1 MEENYLMITVN
12 VPVAGDR
19 KEYTYLPA
27 EGRTAAD
34 YQIGEVL
41 KVPFG
46 HQGMVKGYLTGF
58 AGTAELDDDKI
69 KEVGKKVSRQPVFDY
84 LLLEALSRMAD
95 YYAVSL
101 LSLIN
106 AALPR
111 GANSGGSRSRE
122 VLAYS
127 LNFSEDKIEE
137 VRKKLNKQATAQ
149 SRVLDVLEKTEE
161 DWLPAVELVERAET
175 SRSTLTSL
183 EEKELLQRKKLR
195 LWRKPAYRLSQKGQ
209 ERESSLEFG
218 RNPQQELK
226 KQKSLLEFENSKSQQ
241 GQKEQDRS
249 NKITLNQHQ
258 RQVLE
263 KIDAE
268 LKNKQ
273 NPVFLLHGVTGSG
286 KTEVYLRLIRKT
298 LMKGKSIILL
308 VPEISLT
315 PYLVDF
321 FYSRFPGELA
331 LMHSGLSDGERLDE
345 WERIREGEARLVIGA
360 RSAVFAPVKDPGLII
375 IDEEHENTY
384 KQSNYPCYHARGAAV
399 IRAQVEEFPVLLGSA
414 TPSLESYYFARQ
426 GHYRYLSLPERA
438 GEGEM
443 PARRIIDMKEEVKEG
458 NYGLLS
464 APLKAAIEERLNQ
477 NEQVLLFL
485 NRRGF
490 ASFILCQHCGETIKC
505 NNCDITLT
513 YHKRENSLRCHYC
526 DYQQPVPGECPACS
540 SKILQDFG
548 AGTERVEDTVA
559 GLFPGARVSRM
570 DLDTTGRKN
579 SHRKILRQ
587 VDQGEVDILIGTQMI
602 AKGHDFH
609 NITLVGV
616 LGTDLILNLP
626 DFRSAERTFQ
636 LINQV
641 SGRAGRGGK
650 SGEVLIQTYNPDN
663 FVIRAARKN
672 LPENFYRKELRL
684 RENLFYPP
692 ISRLVRILLR
702 AEAENDLMEVTEK
715 VRKSF
720 AGNWYQRLKIL
731 GPAPAPLLKIRGEYR
746 YHILLFFN
754 STAERMKYLP
764 EIREE
769 VEELCSRGI
778 ELLVDVDPLS
788 ML

>member
-1 MEENYLMITVN
+1 MEYSYLKITVN

-19 KEYTYLPA
+19 GEYTYLPA
-27 EGRTAAD
+27 EGNTAAD
-34 YQIGEVL
+34 YQIGDVL
-41 KVPFG
+41 EVPFG
-46 HQGMVKGYLTGF
+46 RQGMVKGYLTGF
-58 AGTAELDDDKI
+58 TRTTDLAADKL
-69 KEVGKKVSRQPVFDY
+69 KEVGGKVSRQPVFDSR
-84 LLLEALSRMAD
+84 LLEALSRMGD
-95 YYAVSL
+95 YYDVSL
-101 LSLIN
+101 LSLIS
-106 AALPR
+106 AALPK
-111 GANSGGSRSRE
+111 GADSGGRQSRK

-127 LNFSEDKIEE
+127 LNFSRERIEE
-137 VRKKLNKQATAQ
+137 VKEELNKQATAQ
-149 SRVLDVLEKTEE
+149 LRVLEVLENSEE
-161 DWLPAVELVERAET
+161 DWLPAVELLEAAET
-175 SRSTLTSL
+175 SRSTLISL
-183 EEKELLQRKKLR
+183 EEKDLLRRKKLR
-195 LWRKPAYRLSQKGQ
+195 LWRKPAYCLRHKGQ
-209 ERESSLEFG
+209 ERKSSGELES
-218 RNPQQELK
+218 
-226 KQKSLLEFENSKSQQ
+226 SKSQQ
-241 GQKEQDRS
+241 EQGS
-249 NKITLNQHQ
+249 SSEITLNQHQ
-258 RQVLE
+258 RQALE
-263 KIDAE
+263 KIESE
-268 LKNKQ
+268 LKIKD

-298 LMKGKSIILL
+298 LKQEKSAILL

-321 FYSRFPGELA
+321 FYSRFPGTLA
-331 LMHSGLSDGERLDE
+331 LMHSGLSTGERLDE

-399 IRAQVEEFPVLLGSA
+399 IRSQVEKFPVLLGSA

-426 GHYRYLSLPERA
+426 GHYSYISLPERA

-443 PARRIIDMKEEVKEG
+443 PDRRIIDMKEEIKEG
-458 NYGLLS
+458 NYGILS
-464 APLKAAIEERLNQ
+464 APLKLAIQRRLEEG
-477 NEQVLLFL
+477 EQVLLFL

-513 YHKRENSLRCHYC
+513 YHKGENSLRCHYC
-526 DYQQPVPGECPACS
+526 DYQRPVPEECPECS

-570 DLDTTGRKN
+570 DLDTTGRKD
-579 SHRKILRQ
+579 SHRKILSQ

-641 SGRAGRGGK
+641 SGRAGRGSK
-650 SGEVLIQTYNPDN
+650 PGEVLIQTYNPDN
-663 FVIRAARKN
+663 FVLQAAREN
-672 LPENFYRKELRL
+672 LPEKFYQQELRL

-692 ISRLVRILLR
+692 VSRLVRILLR
-702 AEAENDLMEVTEK
+702 GEEENDLMKTAEK
-715 VRKSF
+715 IRKSF
-720 AGNWYQRLKIL
+720 AGSWYQRLKIL
-731 GPAPAPLLKIRGEYR
+731 GPAPSPLLKIRGEYR
-746 YHILLFFN
+746 YHILLFFS
-754 STAERMKYLP
+754 STAERMRYLP
-764 EIREE
+764 EVREE
-769 VEELCSRGI
+769 VEKLCSRGV

>member
-1 MEENYLMITVN
+1 MDENYLMITVN

-19 KEYTYLPA
+19 GEYTYLPA

-58 AGTAELDDDKI
+58 ARTAKVDDDKV
-69 KEVGKKVSRQPVFDY
+69 KEVGKKVSRRPVFDPR
-84 LLLEALSRMAD
+84 LLEALSLMAD
-95 YYAVSL
+95 YYSVSL

-111 GANSGGSRSRE
+111 GADSGGRQGRK
-122 VLAYS
+122 VLAYR
-127 LNFSEDKIEE
+127 LNFSRGRIEE
-137 VRKKLNKQATAQ
+137 IKEKLNKQATAQ
-149 SRVLDVLEKTEE
+149 RRVLEALENSEK
-161 DWLPAVELVERAET
+161 DWLPAVELLERAET
-175 SRSTLTSL
+175 SRSTLISL

-195 LWRKPAYRLSQKGQ
+195 LRRKPAYRLRKKEQ
-209 ERESSLEFG
+209 E
-218 RNPQQELK
+218 
-226 KQKSLLEFENSKSQQ
+226 QKSFLEFENSKFQQ
-241 GQKEQDRS
+241 EEKGQDRS
-249 NKITLNQHQ
+249 AEITLNQHQ

-263 KIDAE
+263 KINAE

-286 KTEVYLRLIRKT
+286 KTEVYLRLIKKI
-298 LMKGKSIILL
+298 LNQDKSAILL

-321 FYSRFPGELA
+321 FHARFPEELA
-331 LMHSGLSDGERLDE
+331 LMHSGLSEGERLDE
-345 WERIREGEARLVIGA
+345 WERIREGVARLVIGA

-399 IRAQVEEFPVLLGSA
+399 IRAQVEKFPVLLGSA

-426 GHYRYLSLPERA
+426 GHYFYLSLPERA
-438 GEGEM
+438 GKGEM

-464 APLKAAIEERLNQ
+464 APLKTAIEERLNQ

-505 NNCDITLT
+505 KNCDITLT
-513 YHKRENSLRCHYC
+513 YHKSENRLRCHYC
-526 DYQQPVPGECPACS
+526 DYQQPVPGECPVCS

-559 GLFPGARVSRM
+559 GLFPGAQVSRM

-579 SHRKILRQ
+579 AHRKILSQ
-587 VDQGEVDILIGTQMI
+587 VDQGDIDILIGTQMI

-641 SGRAGRGGK
+641 SGRAGRGAK
-650 SGEVLIQTYNPDN
+650 PGEVLIQTYNPDN
-663 FVIRAARKN
+663 FVLQAAREN

-702 AEAENDLMEVTEK
+702 AEEKNDLIKAVEEI
-715 VRKSF
+715 RKSF
-720 AGNWYQRLKIL
+720 SGNWYQRLKVL
-731 GPAPAPLLKIRGEYR
+731 GPAPAPLIKIRGEYR
-746 YHILLFFN
+746 YHILLFFS
-754 STAERMKYLP
+754 STAERREYLP
-764 EIREE
+764 KIREE
-769 VEELCSRGI
+769 VEELCPRRV

>member
-12 VPVAGDR
+12 IPVAGDR
-19 KEYTYLPA
+19 GEYTYLPA

-69 KEVGKKVSRQPVFDY
+69 KKVGKKVSRQPVFDFR
-84 LLLEALSRMAD
+84 LLKAFSLMAD

-111 GANSGGSRSRE
+111 GADSGGSRSRE

-137 VRKKLNKQATAQ
+137 VRKKLKKRATAQ
-149 SRVLDVLEKTEE
+149 RRVLEVLEKTDK

-175 SRSTLTSL
+175 SRSTVSSL
-183 EEKELLQRKKLR
+183 EEKGLVQRKKLR
-195 LWRKPAYRLSQKGQ
+195 LRRKPAYRLSQEGQ
-209 ERESSLEFG
+209 EEESSAAVGG
-218 RNPQQELK
+218 RALQQEL
-226 KQKSLLEFENSKSQQ
+226 EEREC
-241 GQKEQDRS
+241 GTG
-249 NKITLNQHQ
+249 ITLNQHQ
-258 RQVLE
+258 RQALE
-263 KIDAE
+263 RIEAE
-268 LKNKQ
+268 LNNRQ

-286 KTEVYLRLIRKT
+286 KTEVYLRLIRKA
-298 LMKGKSIILL
+298 LKNGRSAILL

-321 FYSRFPGELA
+321 FHSCFPEELA
-331 LMHSGLSDGERLDE
+331 LMHSGLSAGERLDE

-360 RSAVFAPVKDPGLII
+360 RSAVFAPVKNPGLII

-384 KQSNYPCYHARGAAV
+384 KQSNYPCYHARGAAI

-426 GHYRYLSLPERA
+426 GHYCYLSLPERA

-513 YHKRENSLRCHYC
+513 YHKSENSLRCHYC

-570 DLDTTGRKN
+570 DLDTTGRKD
-579 SHRKILRQ
+579 SHRKILSQ

-641 SGRAGRGGK
+641 SGRAGRGAK
-650 SGEVLIQTYNPDN
+650 PGEVLIQTYNPDN
-663 FVIRAARKN
+663 FVVRAAREN

-702 AEAENDLMEVTEK
+702 AEEKNDLMKAAEEI
-715 VRKSF
+715 RKSF
-720 AGNWYQRLKIL
+720 SGNWYQRLKVL

-746 YHILLFFN
+746 YHILLFFS
-754 STAERMKYLP
+754 STAERREYLP
-764 EIREE
+764 KIREE
-769 VEELCSRGI
+769 VEGLCPRRV